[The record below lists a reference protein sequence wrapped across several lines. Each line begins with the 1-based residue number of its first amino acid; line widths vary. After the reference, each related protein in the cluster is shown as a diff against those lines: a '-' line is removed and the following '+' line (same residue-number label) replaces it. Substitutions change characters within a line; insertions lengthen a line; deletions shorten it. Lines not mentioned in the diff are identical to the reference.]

1 MKQLIE
7 HRLEV
12 AEHNLEAVKSQDHPH
27 PETVRALEVMIQE
40 LKDILKE
47 LERVEIKPEPQPIE
61 KLFELKEDIP
71 VWVKHKYSCGYEF
84 GRYIRDGEEDEKP
97 VIIVNNSVYYH
108 SRAINSFTHF
118 LVAEVPKF

>member
-12 AEHNLEAVKSQDHPH
+12 AEYNLENMCLDDQQ
-27 PETVRALEVMIQE
+27 RFALEVRIQE

-61 KLFELKEDIP
+61 KLFELKDDTS
-71 VWVKHKYSCGYEF
+71 VWVKPKYSCCYEF
-84 GRYIRDGEEDEKP
+84 GRYIRDGEEDKKP
-97 VIIVNNSVYYH
+97 VIIVNNSVYYL
-108 SRAINSFTHF
+108 SRAITSFTHF
-118 LVAEVPKF
+118 LIAEVPKF

>member
-12 AEHNLEAVKSQDHPH
+12 AEHNLEKVNGQEHPH
-27 PETVRALEVMIQE
+27 PETIRTLEVRIRE

-47 LERVEIKPEPQPIE
+47 LERMDVTPRPQPIVE
-61 KLFELKEDIP
+61 LFELKDDTSVWIIP
-71 VWVKHKYSCGYEF
+71 KYSCCYEF
-84 GRYIRDGEEDEKP
+84 GRYIRDGEEDKKP
-97 VIIVNNSVYYH
+97 VIIVNNSVYYL

-118 LVAEVPKF
+118 LISEVPKF

>member
-12 AEHNLEAVKSQDHPH
+12 AEHNLDEVSGQDRIDF
-27 PETVRALEVMIQE
+27 ELANSIQIRIQE

-61 KLFELKEDIP
+61 NLFEL
-71 VWVKHKYSCGYEF
+71 
-84 GRYIRDGEEDEKP
+84 EEDT
-97 VIIVNNSVYYH
+97 SVWLKGYYNLIEYAYFYH
-108 SRAINSFTHF
+108 GDKVLFWGECELSKEVSEELFQSF
-118 LVAEVPKF
+118 LIAEAPKF